1 MAISHAPAVGIP
13 TSRSR
18 RTRRRVLFFGT
29 YDARRYPRVRVLQ
42 EGFVALGDDV
52 LECNVPLRLD
62 TAARV
67 KMLRRPWL
75 VPLLA
80 IKLAATWFRLIAR
93 SRRCRGVDLVV
104 VGYMGHFDIHLA
116 RLLWPRTPLVLD
128 HLVSARDTALDR
140 RVSSR
145 WLVRLLGWLDRAAV
159 NAAQFPCV
167 DTIEHRERVSA
178 GARGRSVVVPVGAP
192 SEWFYPPVRIA
203 RERVRVVFFGSFTPL
218 QGAPVIGD
226 ALRLLADDDRF
237 AFTIVGRGQDYEATR
252 AAARVGAANVE
263 WIDWVEPELL
273 PYLVACHDVC
283 LGIFGTGPKA
293 LRVVPN
299 KVFQGAAAGAAIVTS
314 DTPPQ
319 RQELGDAAAYV
330 PAGDPNA
337 LAAELRRL
345 AEDRERLWELRVA
358 AFGRANERFHPVA
371 VIEPLNARLPAPTT
385 VGAARPVPA

>member
-1 MAISHAPAVGIP
+1 MAVSHAPAVAIP
-13 TSRSR
+13 TPRSR
-18 RTRRRVLFFGT
+18 RTGRRVLFFGT

-42 EGFVALGDDV
+42 EGFAALGDDV

-62 TAARV
+62 TATRV

-80 IKLAATWFRLIAR
+80 VKLAATWFRLIAR
-93 SRRCRGVDLVV
+93 SRHCRGVDLVV
-104 VGYMGHFDIHLA
+104 VGYMGHFDVHLA
-116 RLLWPRTPLVLD
+116 RLLWPRTPVALD

-145 WLVRLLGWLDRAAV
+145 WLVRVLEWLDRAAV
-159 NAAQFPCV
+159 GAAHFPCV
-167 DTIEHRERVSA
+167 DTAEHRERVPT

-192 SEWFYPPVRIA
+192 SDWFYSPVRMA
-203 RERVRVVFFGSFTPL
+203 SERLRVVFFGSFTPL
-218 QGAPVIGD
+218 QGAPVIGE

-237 AFTIVGRGQDYEATR
+237 AFTIVGRGQDYDETR
-252 AAARVGAANVE
+252 AAARAANVE

-330 PAGDPNA
+330 PAGDATA
-337 LAAELRRL
+337 LADELRSL
-345 AEDRERLWELRVA
+345 AADRERLWELRRA
-358 AFGRANERFHPVA
+358 AFTRASERFHPAA
-371 VIEPLNARLPAPTT
+371 VIEPLNACLTAR
-385 VGAARPVPA
+385 AARPVAA

>member
-1 MAISHAPAVGIP
+1 MAVSHAPAVAIP
-13 TSRSR
+13 TPRSR
-18 RTRRRVLFFGT
+18 RTGRRVLFFGT

-42 EGFVALGDDV
+42 EGFAALGDDV

-75 VPLLA
+75 VPVLVA
-80 IKLAATWFRLIAR
+80 KLAATWVSLIVR
-93 SRRCRGVDLVV
+93 SRRFRGVDLVV
-104 VGYMGHFDIHLA
+104 VGYMGHFDVHLA
-116 RLLWPRTPLVLD
+116 RLLWPRTPVALD

-145 WLVRLLGWLDRAAV
+145 WLVRVLGWLDRAAV
-159 NAAQFPCV
+159 GAAHFPCV
-167 DTIEHRERVSA
+167 DTAEHRERVPTA
-178 GARGRSVVVPVGAP
+178 ARGRSVVVPVGAP
-192 SEWFYPPVRIA
+192 SDWFYPPVRMA
-203 RERVRVVFFGSFTPL
+203 SERVRVVFFGSFTPL
-218 QGAPVIGD
+218 QGAPVIGE
-226 ALRLLADDDRF
+226 ALRLLADDDCF
-237 AFTIVGRGQDYEATR
+237 AFTIVGRGQDYDETR
-252 AAARVGAANVE
+252 AAARVSNVE

-314 DTPPQ
+314 DTSPQ

-330 PAGDPNA
+330 PAGDATA
-337 LAAELRRL
+337 LAAELRKL
-345 AEDRERLWELRVA
+345 AEDRDRLWELRQA
-358 AFGRANERFHPVA
+358 AFARANERFHPAA
-371 VIEPLNARLPAPTT
+371 VIEPLNACLPAP
-385 VGAARPVPA
+385 AARPVAA